1 MFHWLEK
8 NPFFFSLA
16 FVSVFSIAGLV
27 EILPGFAKTAR
38 PLEGLRPYSV
48 LETAGRQVYIEEGC
62 YNCHSQLVRPFKS
75 ETDRYGPYSL
85 SGEYAYDRPF
95 LWGSKRTGPDLHR
108 VGDIRSTDWH
118 ANHMWEPTS
127 VVPGSIMPAYKH
139 LYGDKNLTSFD
150 LFLIR
155 IGLLDT
161 IENSADFDTAYA
173 EAYTQKV
180 VFGVPYDT
188 KGGVE
193 LGSVEQAKANYLK
206 EAAQIAQDM
215 NDSKMVELVKK
226 GKVPKIVA
234 LIAYLN
240 SLGQSRRVA
249 QGQ

>member
-1 MFHWLEK
+1 MFSWLEK

-16 FVSVFSIAGLV
+16 FIFVFSIAGLV

-48 LETAGRQVYIEEGC
+48 LETAGRQIYIEEGC
-62 YNCHSQLVRPFKS
+62 YNCHSQLIRPFKA

-108 VGDIRSTDWH
+108 VGDNRTTDWH
-118 ANHMWEPTS
+118 AHHMWDPTS

-139 LYGDKNLTSFD
+139 LYSN
-150 LFLIR
+150 
-155 IGLLDT
+155 
-161 IENSADFDTAYA
+161 NVDFDTAYA

-180 VFGVPYDT
+180 VFGVPYDVE
-188 KGGVE
+188 GGVK
-193 LGSVEQAKANYLK
+193 LGDSK
-206 EAAQIAQDM
+206 EALAIFREDAQQIIEDM
-215 NDSKMVELVKK
+215 SNQQIKEAFQK
-226 GKVPKIVA
+226 GEIKKIVA

-240 SLGQSRRVA
+240 SLGQSRRA
-249 QGQ
+249 NRGE

>member
-1 MFHWLEK
+1 MFSWLEK

-16 FVSVFSIAGLV
+16 FIFVFSIAGLV

-48 LETAGRQVYIEEGC
+48 LETAGRQIYIEEGC
-62 YNCHSQLVRPFKS
+62 YNCHSQLIRPFKA

-108 VGDIRSTDWH
+108 VGDNRTTDWH
-118 ANHMWEPTS
+118 AHHMWDPTS

-139 LYGDKNLTSFD
+139 LYSN
-150 LFLIR
+150 
-155 IGLLDT
+155 
-161 IENSADFDTAYA
+161 NVDFDTAYA

-180 VFGVPYDT
+180 VFGVPYDIE
-188 KGGVE
+188 GGVK
-193 LGSVEQAKANYLK
+193 LGDSK
-206 EAAQIAQDM
+206 EALAIFREDAQQIIEDM
-215 NDSKMVELVKK
+215 SNQQIKEAFQK
-226 GKVPKIVA
+226 GEIKKIVA

-240 SLGQSRRVA
+240 SLGQSRRA
-249 QGQ
+249 NRGE

>member
-1 MFHWLEK
+1 MFGWLER

-16 FVSVFSIAGLV
+16 FVFVFSIAGLV

-62 YNCHSQLVRPFKS
+62 YNCHSQLVRPFKA

-108 VGDIRSTDWH
+108 VGDNRSTDWH
-118 ANHMWEPTS
+118 DYHMWDPTS

-139 LYGDKNLTSFD
+139 LYKN
-150 LFLIR
+150 
-155 IGLLDT
+155 
-161 IENSADFDTAYA
+161 NADFETAYA

-180 VFGVPYDT
+180 VFAVPYDIE
-188 KGGVE
+188 GGVKLGDIQMAKE
-193 LGSVEQAKANYLK
+193 LFYQEAEKIVADMKNEQVK
-206 EAAQIAQDM
+206 EAFQ
-215 NDSKMVELVKK
+215 K
-226 GKVPKIVA
+226 GEIKKIVA

-240 SLGQSRRVA
+240 SLGQSRMA
-249 QGQ
+249 PKGE

>member
-62 YNCHSQLVRPFKS
+62 YNCHSQLIRPFKA

-127 VVPGSIMPAYKH
+127 VVPGSIMPAYKP
-139 LYGDKNLTSFD
+139 LYSTD
-150 LFLIR
+150 
-155 IGLLDT
+155 
-161 IENSADFDTAYA
+161 ADFDTAYA

-215 NDSKMVELVKK
+215 NDPKMVELVKK
-226 GKVPKIVA
+226 GEVPKIVA